1 MEREC
6 THRIAVRDF
15 KGCDNTEAGKNTV
28 ICEFPDWEGKE
39 CPFDMLEKGEITDQ
53 QFYEL
58 WKKAVTLD
66 AQNQEPKK

>member
-1 MEREC
+1 MKEC
-6 THRIAVRDF
+6 THSIAIRDF
-15 KGCDNTEAGKNTV
+15 RSCNNTEGGKDTV

-39 CPFDMLEKGEITDQ
+39 CPFTMLEKGEITEE

-66 AQNQEPKK
+66 AQNSEPKK